1 MKINVLVQLGMK
13 KHPDMGNAPLVM
25 DYAKTDSDRG
35 VLELIFARQDMAYPI
50 VAPPGVPQA
59 RVAELRRAFEAVLR
73 DPDYLADA
81 KKQQLETDGMRG
93 EDIAK
98 LIDRIYATP
107 PAVIARAR
115 AALSPR
121 SCATAISARPYST
134 WLPSLWTTKSSQQCS
149 LSTRIWC
156 DSHQTAG

>member
-1 MKINVLVQLGMK
+1 MK
-13 KHPDMGNAPLVM
+13 KHPDMGAAPLVM

-50 VAPPGVPQA
+50 VAPPGVPA
-59 RVAELRRAFEAVLR
+59 ERVAVLRRAFEAVMK

-81 KKQQLETDGMRG
+81 KKQQLETDFMRG

-98 LIDRIYATP
+98 LMERIYASP

-115 AALSPR
+115 TALEDGKKVTIKR
-121 SCATAISARPYST
+121 
-134 WLPSLWTTKSSQQCS
+134 
-149 LSTRIWC
+149 
-156 DSHQTAG
+156 